1 MNYFPIFQTATQLAY
16 DDWCYKINLLSLT
29 CLDFHQ
35 ILMSA
40 CNYRLTTTICTGNDP
55 NLVYACIDDICHLR
69 QLLFLIDNKLI
80 L

>member
-1 MNYFPIFQTATQLAY
+1 M
-16 DDWCYKINLLSLT
+16 KLT
-29 CLDFHQ
+29 SFEKNCH
-35 ILMSA
+35 ILRRS
-40 CNYRLTTTICTGNDP
+40 LTTTICTGNDP